1 MKKNKNLKCIFIII
15 LILIGIVLF
24 RSNGNIIKIE
34 TINKKYQDI
43 LDDKIYLKN
52 IESNDI
58 IAKEDINDNYISYA
72 LLDLDNDMVEELII
86 RINNGSDFEINM
98 FYTII
103 NKKIKY
109 IGKLTHYGI
118 LAYNKNEN
126 AITYSIERPSL
137 IYGQI
142 LKYDELKDNKFNNVK
157 NLVVDIDENDNYIY
171 YFTNSQG
178 SDKTIISE
186 DEYSKYID
194 DNKVIEFKDIGKSNI
209 DNQEENKMFG
219 SINGTADTIDGKTII
234 VSIYADDYG
243 TKWDFNKD
251 KERIEDTFDNLKIA
265 TNYLKEQVKK
275 YGKNATFIYDWENNS
290 DLKYEA
296 QFTDDI
302 VALNGNYDLQR
313 EWIVNNIDIDKLIN
327 KYKADNIIFMFFFNN
342 KEFKLHSAYTYNK
355 FDIELINMFLQEAEG
370 DTYPATYAHEIMHTF
385 GAPDLY
391 MENDI
396 INEDY
401 INYLIDINSNDIMRT
416 ISPGKEITNTFSS
429 LDAYYVGLINS
440 HEDIEKWNL
449 GISEHLTEN

>member
-194 DNKVIEFKDIGKSNI
+194 DNKVIEFKDIVKSNI

-265 TNYLKEQVKK
+265 TKYLKEQVKK

-290 DLKYEA
+290 DLKYVV

-302 VALNGNYDLQR
+302 VALNGIYDLQR

-327 KYKADNIIFMFFFNN
+327 KYNF
-342 KEFKLHSAYTYNK
+342 YV
-355 FDIELINMFLQEAEG
+355 FL
-370 DTYPATYAHEIMHTF
+370 
-385 GAPDLY
+385 
-391 MENDI
+391 
-396 INEDY
+396 
-401 INYLIDINSNDIMRT
+401 
-416 ISPGKEITNTFSS
+416 
-429 LDAYYVGLINS
+429 
-440 HEDIEKWNL
+440 
-449 GISEHLTEN
+449 